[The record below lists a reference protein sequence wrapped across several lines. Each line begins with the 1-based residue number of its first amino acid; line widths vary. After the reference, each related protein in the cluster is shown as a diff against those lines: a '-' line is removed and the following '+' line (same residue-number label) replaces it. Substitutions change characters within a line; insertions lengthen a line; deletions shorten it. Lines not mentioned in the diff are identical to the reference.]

1 MKKQI
6 FILLLTAIVSFP
18 VSSQVIYLN
27 SNLPQVLKADA
38 GQDNFID
45 LGDSA
50 KIGGY
55 PAALDGYGNYTYYW
69 EPSTGV
75 SDPTVANP
83 WIKPNETTTYILTV
97 SDGHHCLAM
106 DEVIVKVGAS
116 GLDEATNKLEI
127 NVYPNPAN
135 DFVNILIK
143 GHSGRVDLKIVNS
156 LGQGVLMKEAIQ
168 QSEILFNI
176 NTWKWKKGV
185 YYLIVQ
191 TPEKVEVQTIIIL

>member
-18 VSSQVIYLN
+18 VSSQVFYLN

-45 LGDSA
+45 PGDSIQ
-50 KIGGY
+50 IGGY

-83 WIKPNETTTYILTV
+83 WINPSETTTYVLTV
-97 SDGHHCLAM
+97 SDGHHCVAM
-106 DEVIVKVGAS
+106 DEALVKVGAS

-127 NVYPNPAN
+127 SVYPNPAS

-143 GHSGRVDLKIVNS
+143 GHSGRVNLKIVNG
-156 LGQGVLMKEAIQ
+156 LGQGILKREAVQ
-168 QSEILFNI
+168 QSEILFSI
-176 NTWKWKKGV
+176 DTWQWKKGM

-191 TPEKVEVQTIIIL
+191 TPEKVEVQSLIIL